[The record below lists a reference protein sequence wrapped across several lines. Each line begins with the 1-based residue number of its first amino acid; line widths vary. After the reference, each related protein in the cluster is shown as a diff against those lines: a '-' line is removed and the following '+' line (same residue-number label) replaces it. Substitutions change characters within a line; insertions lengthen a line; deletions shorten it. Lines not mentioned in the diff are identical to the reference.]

1 MEQLEFKWAWSMN
14 VLAIDT
20 SVGVSVAI
28 LRSSGEVT
36 QSHTIDHGMQ
46 GELTAE
52 LISKVVTDSG
62 LKIKEITDVVV
73 GVGPG
78 PFTGLRVGLVT
89 AAVFAHA
96 REIPIHGICSLD
108 AIAFDYASPC
118 VVVTDARR
126 KELYWARYEGIRI
139 GEPQVSKPEVI
150 ASQFPDAKFVGPG
163 AQLYPDYISGEVME
177 LKAGSLAN
185 LFASGSA
192 QLVDVLPM
200 YLRKPDAVEPTIR
213 KSVL

>member
-1 MEQLEFKWAWSMN
+1 MN

-36 QSHTIDHGMQ
+36 QSQAIDHGMQ

-62 LKIKEITDVVV
+62 LNIQEITDVVV

-96 REIPIHGICSLD
+96 RGIPIHGICSLD
-108 AIAFDYASPC
+108 AIAFDHARVC

-126 KELYWARYEGIRI
+126 KELYWARYDGIRI

-150 ASQFPDAKFVGPG
+150 ASQFPDSKFVGPG
-163 AQLYPDYISGEVME
+163 AQLYPDFISGEVME
-177 LKAGSLAN
+177 LKAGSLAK
-185 LFASGSA
+185 LFMSGSA
-192 QLVDVLPM
+192 QLVEVSPM

>member
-1 MEQLEFKWAWSMN
+1 MN

-28 LRSSGEVT
+28 LRSNGELT
-36 QSHTIDHGMQ
+36 QSQAVDHGMQ

-52 LISKVVTDSG
+52 LISQVVADSG
-62 LKIKEITDVVV
+62 LEISEITDVVV

-96 REIPIHGICSLD
+96 RNIPIHGICSLD
-108 AIAFDYASPC
+108 AIAFDYAKPC

-126 KELYWARYEGIRI
+126 KELYWARYEGKRI
-139 GEPQVSKPEVI
+139 GEPQVSKPEDLL
-150 ASQFPDAKFVGPG
+150 AQFPDSEFVGPG
-163 AQLYPDYISGEVME
+163 AQLYPDFISGKVSE
-177 LKAGSLAN
+177 LKAGSLAK
-185 LFASGSA
+185 LFATGTA
-192 QLVDVLPM
+192 QLVDVSPM
-200 YLRKPDAVEPTIR
+200 YLRKPDAVEPTTR

>member
-1 MEQLEFKWAWSMN
+1 MN
-14 VLAIDT
+14 ILAIDT

-28 LRSSGEVT
+28 LRSNGEVT
-36 QSHTIDHGMQ
+36 QSQTVDHGMQ

-52 LISKVVTDSG
+52 LISKVVSDSG
-62 LKIKEITDVVV
+62 LKIEEITDVVV

-89 AAVFAHA
+89 ASVFAHA

-108 AIAFDYASPC
+108 AIAFDYAKPC

-139 GEPQVSKPEVI
+139 GDPQVSKPEAI
-150 ASQFPDAKFVGPG
+150 ASQFPDVDFVGPG
-163 AQLYPDYISGEVME
+163 ANLYPDYVSGNLME
-177 LKAGSLAN
+177 LKAGSLAK

-192 QLVDVLPM
+192 QLVDVSPM
-200 YLRKPDAVEPTIR
+200 YLRKPDAVEPTTR

>member
-1 MEQLEFKWAWSMN
+1 MN

-28 LRSSGEVT
+28 LRSNGEVT
-36 QSHTIDHGMQ
+36 QSQAVDHGMQ
-46 GELTAE
+46 AELTAE
-52 LISKVVTDSG
+52 LISKVVSDSG
-62 LKIKEITDVVV
+62 LKIEEIADVVV

-89 AAVFAHA
+89 ASVFAHA

-108 AIAFDYASPC
+108 AIAFDYAKPC
-118 VVVTDARR
+118 IVVTDARR

-139 GEPQVSKPEVI
+139 GEPQVSKPEAI
-150 ASQFPDAKFVGPG
+150 ASQFPDSDFVGPG
-163 AQLYPDYISGEVME
+163 ANLYPDYVSGNVME
-177 LKAGSLAN
+177 LKAGSLAK

-192 QLVDVLPM
+192 QLVDVSPM
-200 YLRKPDAVEPTIR
+200 YLRKPDAVEPTTR

>member
-1 MEQLEFKWAWSMN
+1 MN

-28 LRSSGEVT
+28 LRSNGEVT
-36 QSHTIDHGMQ
+36 QSQAVDHGMQ

-52 LISKVVTDSG
+52 LISQVIIGSG
-62 LKIKEITDVVV
+62 IEISEISDVVV

-96 REIPIHGICSLD
+96 RNIPIHGMCSLD
-108 AIAFDYASPC
+108 AVAFDFAKPC
-118 VVVTDARR
+118 VVITDARR
-126 KELYWARYEGIRI
+126 KELYWARYDGLRI
-139 GEPQVSKPEVI
+139 GEPQVSKPEDLL
-150 ASQFPDAKFVGPG
+150 AKFPNSEFVGPG
-163 AQLYPDYISGEVME
+163 AQLYPNSIHGTLLD
-177 LKAGSLAN
+177 LKAGSLAK
-185 LFASGSA
+185 LFVSGDA
-192 QLVDVLPM
+192 QLVDVSPM
-200 YLRKPDAVEPTIR
+200 YLRKPDAVEPTTR

>member
-1 MEQLEFKWAWSMN
+1 MN

-28 LRSSGEVT
+28 LRSNGELT
-36 QSHTIDHGMQ
+36 QSPTVDHGMQ

-52 LISKVVTDSG
+52 LISQVVANSG
-62 LKIKEITDVVV
+62 IEISEITDVVV

-96 REIPIHGICSLD
+96 RGIPIQGICSLD
-108 AIAFDYASPC
+108 AIAFDYGKPC

-126 KELYWARYEGIRI
+126 KELYWARYEDKRI
-139 GEPQVSKPEVI
+139 GEPQVSKPEDLL
-150 ASQFPDAKFVGPG
+150 AQFPDSEFVGPG
-163 AQLYPDYISGEVME
+163 AQLYPDFISGKVSE
-177 LKAGSLAN
+177 LKAGSLAK
-185 LFASGSA
+185 LFATGTA
-192 QLVDVLPM
+192 QLVDVSPM
-200 YLRKPDAVEPTIR
+200 YLRKPDAVEPTTR

>member
-1 MEQLEFKWAWSMN
+1 MN

-28 LRSSGEVT
+28 LRSNGEVT
-36 QSHTIDHGMQ
+36 QSQPVDHGMQ

-52 LISKVVTDSG
+52 LISQVVIDSG
-62 LKIKEITDVVV
+62 LEIHEITDVVV

-96 REIPIHGICSLD
+96 RAIPIHGICSLD
-108 AIAFDYASPC
+108 AVAFDYAKPC

-126 KELYWARYEGIRI
+126 KELYWARYDGLRI
-139 GEPQVSKPEVI
+139 GEPQVSKPEDLL
-150 ASQFPDAKFVGPG
+150 AQFPDSEFVGPG
-163 AQLYPDYISGEVME
+163 AQLYPDSISGEVLE
-177 LKAGSLAN
+177 LKASSLAK
-185 LFASGSA
+185 LFATGSA
-192 QLVDVLPM
+192 QLVDVSPM
-200 YLRKPDAVEPTIR
+200 YLRKPDAVEPTTR

>member
-1 MEQLEFKWAWSMN
+1 MN

-28 LRSSGEVT
+28 LRSNGELT
-36 QSHTIDHGMQ
+36 QSQAVDHGMQ

-52 LISKVVTDSG
+52 LISQVVTESG
-62 LKIKEITDVVV
+62 LEISEITDVVV

-96 REIPIHGICSLD
+96 RNIPIQGICSLD
-108 AIAFDYASPC
+108 AIAFDYTKPC

-126 KELYWARYEGIRI
+126 KELYWARYEDKRI
-139 GEPQVSKPEVI
+139 GEPQVSKPEDLL
-150 ASQFPDAKFVGPG
+150 AQFPNTEFVGPG
-163 AQLYPDYISGEVME
+163 AQLYPDFISGKVSE
-177 LKAGSLAN
+177 LKAGSLAK
-185 LFASGSA
+185 LFATGTA
-192 QLVDVLPM
+192 QLVDVSPM
-200 YLRKPDAVEPTIR
+200 YLRKPDAVEPTTR

>member
-1 MEQLEFKWAWSMN
+1 MN

-28 LRSSGEVT
+28 LRSNGELT
-36 QSHTIDHGMQ
+36 QSQAVDHGMQ

-52 LISKVVTDSG
+52 LISQVVADSG
-62 LKIKEITDVVV
+62 LEISEITDVVV

-96 REIPIHGICSLD
+96 RNIPIHGICSLD
-108 AIAFDYASPC
+108 AIAFDYAKPC
-118 VVVTDARR
+118 VVLTDARR
-126 KELYWARYEGIRI
+126 KELYWARYEDKRI
-139 GEPQVSKPEVI
+139 GEPQVSKPEDLL
-150 ASQFPDAKFVGPG
+150 AQFPDSEFVGPG
-163 AQLYPDYISGEVME
+163 AQLYPDFISGKVSE
-177 LKAGSLAN
+177 LKAGSLAK
-185 LFASGSA
+185 LFVSGNA
-192 QLVDVLPM
+192 QLVDVSPM
-200 YLRKPDAVEPTIR
+200 YLRKPDAVEPTTR

>member
-1 MEQLEFKWAWSMN
+1 MN

-28 LRSSGEVT
+28 LRSNGELT
-36 QSHTIDHGMQ
+36 QSQAVDHGMQ

-52 LISKVVTDSG
+52 LISQVVTESG
-62 LKIKEITDVVV
+62 LEISEITDVVV

-96 REIPIHGICSLD
+96 RNIPIQGICSLD
-108 AIAFDYASPC
+108 AIAFDYAKPC

-126 KELYWARYEGIRI
+126 KELYWARYEDKRI
-139 GEPQVSKPEVI
+139 GEPQVSKPEDLL
-150 ASQFPDAKFVGPG
+150 AQFPDSEFVGPG
-163 AQLYPDYISGEVME
+163 AQLYPDFISGKVSE
-177 LKAGSLAN
+177 LKAGSLAR
-185 LFASGSA
+185 LFASGTA
-192 QLVDVLPM
+192 QLVDVSPM
-200 YLRKPDAVEPTIR
+200 YLRKPDAVEPTTR

>member
-1 MEQLEFKWAWSMN
+1 MN

-28 LRSSGEVT
+28 LRSNGEQT
-36 QSHTIDHGMQ
+36 QSQAVDHGMQ

-52 LISKVVTDSG
+52 LISQVVTESG
-62 LKIKEITDVVV
+62 LEISEITDVVV

-96 REIPIHGICSLD
+96 RNIPIHGICSLD
-108 AIAFDYASPC
+108 AIAFDYTKPC

-126 KELYWARYEGIRI
+126 KELYWARYEDKRI
-139 GEPQVSKPEVI
+139 GEPQVSKPEDLL
-150 ASQFPDAKFVGPG
+150 AQFPDSEFVGPG
-163 AQLYPDYISGEVME
+163 AQLYPDFISGKVSE
-177 LKAGSLAN
+177 LKAGSLAK
-185 LFASGSA
+185 LFATGTA
-192 QLVDVLPM
+192 QLVNVSPM
-200 YLRKPDAVEPTIR
+200 YLRKPDAVEPTTR

>member
-1 MEQLEFKWAWSMN
+1 MN

-28 LRSSGEVT
+28 LPSNGELT
-36 QSHTIDHGMQ
+36 QSQAVDHGMQ
-46 GELTAE
+46 GELTAD
-52 LISKVVTDSG
+52 LISQVVAKSG
-62 LKIKEITDVVV
+62 LGISDITDVVV

-89 AAVFAHA
+89 AGVFAHA
-96 REIPIHGICSLD
+96 RNIPIHGICSLD
-108 AIAFDYASPC
+108 AIAIDYAKPC

-126 KELYWARYEGIRI
+126 KELYWARYDGSRI
-139 GEPQVSKPEVI
+139 GEPQVSKPEDLL
-150 ASQFPDAKFVGPG
+150 ALFPNSEIVGPG
-163 AQLYPDYISGEVME
+163 AHLYPDVISGKVLE
-177 LKAGSLAN
+177 LKAGSLAK

-192 QLVDVLPM
+192 QLVDVSPM
-200 YLRKPDAVEPTIR
+200 YLRKPDAVEPTTR

>member
-1 MEQLEFKWAWSMN
+1 MN

-28 LRSSGEVT
+28 LRSNGELT
-36 QSHTIDHGMQ
+36 QSPTVDHGMQ

-52 LISKVVTDSG
+52 LISQVVADSG
-62 LKIKEITDVVV
+62 LEISEITEVVV

-96 REIPIHGICSLD
+96 RGIPIQGICSLD
-108 AIAFDYASPC
+108 AIAFDYTKPC
-118 VVVTDARR
+118 VVITDARR
-126 KELYWARYEGIRI
+126 KELYWARYEGKRI
-139 GEPQVSKPEVI
+139 GEPQVSKPEDLLT
-150 ASQFPDAKFVGPG
+150 QFPDSEFVGPG
-163 AQLYPDYISGEVME
+163 AQLYPDFISGKVSE
-177 LKAGSLAN
+177 LKAGSLAQ
-185 LFASGSA
+185 LFASGTA
-192 QLVDVLPM
+192 QLVDVSPM
-200 YLRKPDAVEPTIR
+200 YLRKPDAVEPTTR

>member
-1 MEQLEFKWAWSMN
+1 MN

-28 LRSSGEVT
+28 LSSNGEVT
-36 QSHTIDHGMQ
+36 QSQTVDHGMQ

-52 LISKVVTDSG
+52 LISKVVSDSG
-62 LKIKEITDVVV
+62 LKIEEITDVVV

-89 AAVFAHA
+89 ASVFAHA

-108 AIAFDYASPC
+108 AIAFDYAKPC

-139 GEPQVSKPEVI
+139 GKPQVSKPEAI
-150 ASQFPDAKFVGPG
+150 ASQFPDTDFVGPG
-163 AQLYPDYISGEVME
+163 ANLYPDYVSGNLTE
-177 LKAGSLAN
+177 LKAGSLAK

-192 QLVDVLPM
+192 QLVDVSPM
-200 YLRKPDAVEPTIR
+200 YLRKPDAVEPTTR

>member
-1 MEQLEFKWAWSMN
+1 MN

-28 LRSSGEVT
+28 LRSNGELT
-36 QSHTIDHGMQ
+36 QSQAVDHGMQ

-52 LISKVVTDSG
+52 LISQVVADSG
-62 LKIKEITDVVV
+62 IEISEITDVVV

-96 REIPIHGICSLD
+96 RNIPIHGICSLD
-108 AIAFDYASPC
+108 AIAFDYAKPC
-118 VVVTDARR
+118 VVLTDARR
-126 KELYWARYEGIRI
+126 KELYWARYEDKRI
-139 GEPQVSKPEVI
+139 GEPQVSKPEDLL
-150 ASQFPDAKFVGPG
+150 AQFPDSDFVGPG
-163 AQLYPDYISGEVME
+163 AQLYPDFISGQVSE
-177 LKAGSLAN
+177 LKAGSLAK
-185 LFASGSA
+185 LFVSGNA
-192 QLVDVLPM
+192 QLVDVSPM
-200 YLRKPDAVEPTIR
+200 YLRKPDAVEPTTR

>member
-1 MEQLEFKWAWSMN
+1 MN

-28 LRSSGEVT
+28 LKSNGELT
-36 QSHTIDHGMQ
+36 QSLAVDHGMQ
-46 GELTAE
+46 GELTAD

-62 LKIKEITDVVV
+62 LEINEITDVVV

-89 AAVFAHA
+89 AKVFAHA

-118 VVVTDARR
+118 IVATDARR
-126 KELYWARYEGIRI
+126 KELYWARYDGIRI

-150 ASQFPDAKFVGPG
+150 AEQFPDAEFVGPG
-163 AQLYPDYISGEVME
+163 AQLYPEVISGKVME
-177 LKAGSLAN
+177 LKAGSLAK
-185 LFASGSA
+185 LFAAGSA
-192 QLVDVLPM
+192 QLVEVSPM
-200 YLRKPDAVEPTIR
+200 YLRKPDAVEPTTR

>member
-1 MEQLEFKWAWSMN
+1 MN

-28 LRSSGEVT
+28 LRSNGELT
-36 QSHTIDHGMQ
+36 QSQAVDHGMQ

-52 LISKVVTDSG
+52 LISQVVANSG
-62 LKIKEITDVVV
+62 IEISEITDVVV

-96 REIPIHGICSLD
+96 RGIPIQGICSLD
-108 AIAFDYASPC
+108 AIAFDYGKPC

-126 KELYWARYEGIRI
+126 KELYWARYEDKRI
-139 GEPQVSKPEVI
+139 GEPQVSKPEDLL
-150 ASQFPDAKFVGPG
+150 AQFPDSEFVGPG
-163 AQLYPDYISGEVME
+163 AQLYPDFISGKVSE
-177 LKAGSLAN
+177 LKAGSLAR
-185 LFASGSA
+185 LFASGTA
-192 QLVDVLPM
+192 QLVDVSPM
-200 YLRKPDAVEPTIR
+200 YLRKPDAVEPTTR

>member
-1 MEQLEFKWAWSMN
+1 MN

-28 LRSSGEVT
+28 LRSNGEVT
-36 QSHTIDHGMQ
+36 QSQAVDHGMQ

-52 LISKVVTDSG
+52 LISEVVTQSG
-62 LKIKEITDVVV
+62 LEIGEITDVVV

-96 REIPIHGICSLD
+96 RDIPIHGVCSLD
-108 AIAFDYASPC
+108 AIAYDYKKPC
-118 VVVTDARR
+118 IVVTDARR
-126 KELYWARYEGIRI
+126 KELYWARYDGNRI
-139 GEPQVSKPEVI
+139 GEPQVSKPEDLL
-150 ASQFPDAKFVGPG
+150 AQFPESEFVGPG
-163 AQLYPDYISGEVME
+163 AQLYPDVISGKVSE
-177 LKAGSLAN
+177 LKAGSLAK

-192 QLVDVLPM
+192 QLVDVAPM

>member
-1 MEQLEFKWAWSMN
+1 MN

-28 LRSSGEVT
+28 LRSNGELT
-36 QSHTIDHGMQ
+36 QSPTVDHGMQ

-52 LISKVVTDSG
+52 LISQVVAESG
-62 LKIKEITDVVV
+62 LEISDITDVVV

-96 REIPIHGICSLD
+96 RNIPIHGICSLD
-108 AIAFDYASPC
+108 AIAFDYAKPC

-126 KELYWARYEGIRI
+126 KELYWARYEDKRI
-139 GEPQVSKPEVI
+139 GEPQVSKPEDLL
-150 ASQFPDAKFVGPG
+150 AQFPDSEFVGPG
-163 AQLYPDYISGEVME
+163 AQLYPDFISGKVSE
-177 LKAGSLAN
+177 LKAGSLAR
-185 LFASGSA
+185 LFVSGTA
-192 QLVDVLPM
+192 QLIDVSPM
-200 YLRKPDAVEPTIR
+200 YLRKPDAVEPTTR

>member
-1 MEQLEFKWAWSMN
+1 MN

-20 SVGVSVAI
+20 SVGVSVAV
-28 LRSSGEVT
+28 LRSNGELT
-36 QSHTIDHGMQ
+36 QSQTVDHGMQ
-46 GELTAE
+46 GELTAD
-52 LISKVVTDSG
+52 LISQVVTESG
-62 LKIKEITDVVV
+62 LEISEITDVVV

-108 AIAFDYASPC
+108 AIAFDYAKPC

-126 KELYWARYEGIRI
+126 KELYWARYEGNRI
-139 GEPQVSKPEVI
+139 GEPHVSKPEDLL
-150 ASQFPDAKFVGPG
+150 AQFSNTEFVGPG
-163 AQLYPDYISGEVME
+163 AQLYPDSISGRVLE
-177 LKAGSLAN
+177 LKAGSLAK

-192 QLVDVLPM
+192 QLVDVSPM
-200 YLRKPDAVEPTIR
+200 YLRKPDAVEPTTR

>member
-1 MEQLEFKWAWSMN
+1 MN

-28 LRSSGEVT
+28 LCSNGELT
-36 QSHTIDHGMQ
+36 QSQAVDHGMQ
-46 GELTAE
+46 GELTAD
-52 LISKVVTDSG
+52 LISQAVGESG
-62 LKIKEITDVVV
+62 LEISEITDVVV

-89 AAVFAHA
+89 ASVFAHA
-96 REIPIHGICSLD
+96 RNIPIHGICSLD
-108 AIAFDYASPC
+108 AIAFDYVKPC

-126 KELYWARYEGIRI
+126 KELYWARYDGNRI
-139 GEPQVSKPEVI
+139 GEPQVSKPEDLL
-150 ASQFPDAKFVGPG
+150 AQFPDSVFVGPG
-163 AQLYPDYISGEVME
+163 AQLYPDSINGSLLE
-177 LKAGSLAN
+177 LKAGSLAK

-192 QLVDVLPM
+192 QLVDVSPM
-200 YLRKPDAVEPTIR
+200 YLRKPDAVEPTTR